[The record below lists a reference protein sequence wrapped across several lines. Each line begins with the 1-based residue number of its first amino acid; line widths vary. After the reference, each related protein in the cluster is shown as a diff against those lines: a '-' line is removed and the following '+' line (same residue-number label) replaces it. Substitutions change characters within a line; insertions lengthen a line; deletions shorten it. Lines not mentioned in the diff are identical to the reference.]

1 MIVNSILARPLLIS
15 PSEWEI
21 SQISSLDNSIERST
35 RPLDATYKL
44 SLIIRKDMIELVAKN
59 TPSVN
64 LVECH
69 LRNLKV
75 WTTSLPGDLQL
86 SSVPECPQPEAQL
99 RVVGSLHISCF
110 YYFSVIIVTRPFL
123 IPFLVGHLQDG
134 QHRPELDI
142 EVTTS
147 EGAKLAH
154 TCLNAAIYM
163 IQTCSEVM
171 DNGLLLRNMCIIK

>member
-1 MIVNSILARPLLIS
+1 MIVNAILARPLLIS
-15 PSEWEI
+15 PSEWKV
-21 SQISSLDNSIERST
+21 SQISSLDNSIESPT
-35 RPLDATYKL
+35 RPLDATYQL
-44 SLIIRKDMIELVAKN
+44 SLIIRKDTVELFDKKV
-59 TPSVN
+59 PSVD

-69 LRNLKV
+69 LKNLKA

-99 RVVGSLHISCF
+99 RVIGSLHISCF
-110 YYFSVIIVTRPFL
+110 YYFSVIVVTRPFL

-134 QHRPELDI
+134 QHLSELDI
-142 EVTTS
+142 EAITS

-171 DNGLLLRNMCIIK
+171 DNGLLLGNMCIIK